1 MLNKGDLIWGIVNK
15 VTDTKIYID
24 LGWIDGVVDLC
35 GIEWYEMLK
44 LLWNVVV
51 GSLILTKY
59 NGKSEVKNIL
69 LLKWCG
75 SDYLGYNI
83 PILGIVLGI
92 NNNHFDIKFQRN
104 NNNGVFN
111 SIISVRNINKLQFG
125 TDIRYHDVV
134 KLAPDTIDISKKTIC
149 LKLDLEGTKCFDFVK
164 TNEGRSIWGLISK
177 I

>member
-1 MLNKGDLIWGIVNK
+1 
-15 VTDTKIYID
+15 
-24 LGWIDGVVDLC
+24 
-35 GIEWYEMLK
+35 MLK

-75 SDYLGYNI
+75 SDYPGYNI
-83 PILGIVLGI
+83 SILGIVLGI

-125 TDIRYHDVV
+125 TDIKYHDVV
-134 KLAPDTIDISKKTIC
+134 KLVLDTINI
-149 LKLDLEGTKCFDFVK
+149 F
-164 TNEGRSIWGLISK
+164 
-177 I
+177 

>member
-24 LGWIDGVVDLC
+24 LGWIDVVVDLC

-75 SDYLGYNI
+75 SDYPGYNI
-83 PILGIVLGI
+83 PILGIVFGI

-104 NNNGVFN
+104 NNNGIFN

-134 KLAPDTIDISKKTIC
+134 KLAPDTINISKKTIC